1 MEFHRVKI
9 AYFCEPQ
16 LGGTYTFF
24 RRLRPELA
32 RLGID
37 FRCIPPVSSEQFAG
51 SRFAGDE
58 GVDFVDLSADLPTAT
73 GQLIDFL
80 QQNQYDQVMV
90 LPAADILSS
99 NLPAYLPRS
108 IRCAMRVP
116 MMTRGAYAPTQ
127 AVHRHLNRIHAV
139 SDRIADDL
147 VSHYSIPREQID
159 VIYHGVDPELFQ
171 DVLAS
176 KSTSGSLTLLYAGRL
191 WDIDKGVFLLPVM
204 MAELEK
210 AGADV
215 RLTVAGG
222 GPDEAELRLRFERAG
237 VMHRVTMTGP
247 VPLEKMNALF
257 AAADGFIFPSRFE
270 GCGFAVLEAMSAGC
284 APVVSDIRGSLRVLV
299 NDGQC
304 GKLARVGDGRDFA
317 RGVLELCRDRTQ
329 LKQMQCAARN
339 RVMTRFTL
347 RHMAENYAASFRSI
361 AASTDQRE
369 EKKDLG
375 SYEIPRA
382 FKPTWR
388 TLIPRPIKNFIRTW
402 MERSGRST

>member
-1 MEFHRVKI
+1 MKI

-24 RRLRPELA
+24 RRLRPELS

-37 FRCIPPVSSEQFAG
+37 FRCIPPVSAEKFAG

-58 GVDFVDLSADLPTAT
+58 GVDFVTLSAELPVAT
-73 GQLIDFL
+73 GQIIEFL
-80 QQNQYDQVMV
+80 QQNRYDQVMV

-99 NLPAYLPRS
+99 NLPPYLPRT

-147 VSHYSIPREQID
+147 VAHYTIPREQID
-159 VIYHGVDPELFQ
+159 VIYHGVDPELFH
-171 DVLAS
+171 DVYES
-176 KSTSGSLTLLYAGRL
+176 KSTSGPLNVLYAGRL

-215 RLTVAGG
+215 MLTVAGG
-222 GPDEAELRLRFERAG
+222 GPDEAELRRRFEQAG
-237 VMHRVTMTGP
+237 VNHRVVMTGP
-247 VPLEKMNALF
+247 VPLEKMNSLF
-257 AAADGFIFPSRFE
+257 AEADCFVFPSRFE

-299 NDGQC
+299 NQGQC

-317 RGVLELCRDRTQ
+317 RGVLELYRDRPH
-329 LKQMQCAARN
+329 LKQMQQAARE
-339 RVMTRFTL
+339 RVVSTYTL
-347 RHMAENYAASFRSI
+347 RHMAENYAASFRSM
-361 AASTDQRE
+361 AASADQRDE
-369 EKKDLG
+369 QRDLG

-388 TLIPRPIKNFIRTW
+388 TLIPRPVKNFIRTW
-402 MERSGRST
+402 MERLGRST